1 MVHIGIIPDGN
12 RRWFKQNKINYT
24 SDNVVNFWFQKLCDL
39 LETGEKEGQKYLD
52 DIQYITFYVC
62 SIDNVHRS
70 DGTFNFIIRFLE
82 KICSDLFTENLKE
95 DLFSDNF
102 CSAISYIREH
112 VKIVPIGNIDLI
124 PTHLTKSI
132 EKINENIKCPKV
144 TLFLGIAY
152 NYETDMYVESMNKQH
167 EISVVDNRNKYYIR
181 EQPQID
187 ILIRTGG
194 EFRTS
199 GFFPTKIVYSEFYFL
214 KKYWPDFSIK
224 DLMSIIKDFHCN
236 RKRRYGC

>member
-12 RRWFKQNKINYT
+12 RRWFKENKINYT
-24 SDNVVNFWFQKLCDL
+24 SEDVVNFWFRKLCDL
-39 LETGEKEGQKYLD
+39 LESCGKEGKGYLEN
-52 DIQYITFYVC
+52 IEYITFYVC
-62 SIDNVHRS
+62 SIDNIYRS
-70 DGTFNFIIRFLE
+70 DGTFNFIIKFLE
-82 KICSDLFTENLKE
+82 KICSDLFSENLKE
-95 DLFSDNF
+95 DMFSNILR
-102 CSAISYIREH
+102 STISYIVEN
-112 VKIVPIGNIDLI
+112 VKIVLVGNIHLI
-124 PTHLTKSI
+124 PTHLTKNI
-132 EKINENIKCPKV
+132 EKINKNVKRPKI

-152 NYETDMYVESMNKQH
+152 NYETDIYVESLHKNGNLALM
-167 EISVVDNRNKYYIR
+167 SDNYKYYIR

-224 DLMSIIKDFHCN
+224 DLTNIIKDFNCN
-236 RKRRYGC
+236 RQRRYGC